1 MPDRSLFTNH
11 HGLHPLPPPT
21 ADGSDGFELRE
32 VEVEVEVDGAWVR
45 GLAHSRRRVAGRW
58 EVQMSSLHAVSET
71 GPLAPGWFGG
81 DRIRAVHIGEPDG
94 QPPEPVI

>member
-11 HGLHPLPPPT
+11 HGLHPLPHPT

-58 EVQMSSLHAVSET
+58 EVQVSSLNGAGDPST
-71 GPLAPGWFGG
+71 LTPGWFGS
-81 DRIRAVHIGEPDG
+81 DRIRAVHIDDQTNG
-94 QPPEPVI
+94 